1 MCGPYTSPKRS
12 REHQL
17 MNWMYVRISKSKHAH
32 TGSTPRFLFFP
43 VSETQKTKTESAHPF
58 PVHLLLHCTISKLYL
73 YTELSTCGTR
83 RDWVVVFWGVV
94 QRVIVTTPFLYVY
107 AYDWAHACVYL
118 LSFSLSLLSARPFEI
133 PYTHK
138 AQKLNGERE
147 ATHHTILLKMCG
159 GLSVFHSYP
168 PPTLFQFRE
177 HDT

>member
-1 MCGPYTSPKRS
+1 MDPTPRPREVENTNLWTECTYGSRNQNTHGKYPQISVLPSLRNPKNKNR
-12 REHQL
+12 
-17 MNWMYVRISKSKHAH
+17 V
-32 TGSTPRFLFFP
+32 STPIPGTSLAPLYYFQTLFIHRTFYMRNPERLSCSFLG
-43 VSETQKTKTESAHPF
+43 SSTERWSWPRPF
-58 PVHLLLHCTISKLYL
+58 CT
-73 YTELSTCGTR
+73 
-83 RDWVVVFWGVV
+83 
-94 QRVIVTTPFLYVY
+94 Y
-107 AYDWAHACVYL
+107 AYEWAHACVFYL

-159 GLSVFHSYP
+159 GLSVLHSYS